1 MNSPAKWVATQSVVT
16 ALAAGAL
23 LASGVPA
30 ALAAP
35 AMPPHLSP
43 TGQNEYRE
51 YLEAADHRAFAI
63 APGGAWGWTSGEP
76 SAHVAEEKALGIC
89 QGQTPQRCVGYAVDE
104 KTVFDAAGWPRLWRP
119 FVNTAD
125 AKRAVTGRERNQRLA
140 DLAFTDGRGVRRS
153 LSALKGKVLV
163 VHFWGAW
170 CPPCRQEMPE
180 LQKLRKALADKSDIA
195 FVVMQ
200 AREKFDVSRQWA
212 ERQGIDL
219 PLVDSGSTGDD
230 DTQFHLAG
238 GGRIKDREI
247 ASRFPTT
254 YVLDK
259 HGLVVFSHI
268 GPVPDWLQYEP
279 FLRDVAELSGR

>member
-1 MNSPAKWVATQSVVT
+1 MECMEIRQ
-16 ALAAGAL
+16 
-23 LASGVPA
+23 LASGASALIRALAICWVSSA
-30 ALAAP
+30 ALAVP
-35 AMPPHLSP
+35 VMPPHLNP

-76 SAHVAEEKALGIC
+76 SAQAAEEKALGIC
-89 QGQTPQRCVGYAVDE
+89 QGQTSQPCVRYAVDA

-119 FVNTAD
+119 FAGAAD
-125 AKRAVTGRERNQRLA
+125 AKRAMIGRERDQRLA
-140 DLAFTDGRGVRRS
+140 DLAFADARGVRRG
-153 LSALKGKVLV
+153 LSALKGKVVV

-180 LQKLRKALADKSDIA
+180 LQKLRKALADNSDIV
-195 FVVMQ
+195 FVIMQ
-200 AREKFDVSRQWA
+200 AREKFDVSRHWA

-230 DTQFHLAG
+230 DTWFHLAG

-259 HGLVVFSHI
+259 HGLVVFSHL
-268 GPVPDWLQYEP
+268 GPVSDWLQYEP

>member
-1 MNSPAKWVATQSVVT
+1 MTRLPIAFLTGLWVG
-16 ALAAGAL
+16 AAQ
-23 LASGVPA
+23 
-30 ALAAP
+30 AAP
-35 AMPPHLSP
+35 AMPPHLAP
-43 TGQNEYRE
+43 TGLNEYRE
-51 YLEAADHRAFAI
+51 YLEAPDHRAFAI
-63 APGGAWGWTSGEP
+63 APGGAWGWASAEP
-76 SAHVAEEKALGIC
+76 SAKAADEKALAIC
-89 QGQTPQRCVGYAVDE
+89 QGQTEQRCVSYAVDSR
-104 KTVFDAAGWPRLWRP
+104 TVFDAAGWPRLWRP
-119 FVNTAD
+119 YVSAAQANKATA
-125 AKRAVTGRERNQRLA
+125 GHERGQRMP
-140 DLAFTDGRGVRRS
+140 DLAFKDAQGRPS
-153 LSALKGKVLV
+153 KLSSHRGKVAV